1 MLTAEKNELLTRT
14 SPGSAAA
21 EVMRRYW
28 LPVAVSAQLEQRNPM
43 LVTPFGEK
51 LSLFRDTSGR
61 LGLIADR
68 CAHRGTSL
76 SAGAENMKT
85 SGRLAPNGLR
95 CPYHGWL
102 YDASGQCRDQ
112 PGEGAGSERFSA
124 NIKIKAYPVQE
135 RYGFIWAYMGPGE
148 PPELP
153 PIDAMAREDGVR
165 INTIGNWP
173 CNYFQVLENLVDPV
187 HVSVLHQETDFD
199 QEKFHAIP
207 TLDVEKTAWGLKTI
221 AGRPG
226 YEREVE
232 FLFPSGVRL
241 GLPIMDPG
249 IMLVFWIVPVSDTQ
263 AQSFHSWFLPLPA
276 DTPSDERDR
285 KVARMKAFIYELDD
299 SDPIHHASKV
309 NVQDK
314 FACYSQGLI
323 ADRTDEHLGRTDMG
337 VNLLRR
343 LYFAAMDDVKAG
355 RDPVGIVREPF
366 TSVVHF
372 DNVF

>member
-1 MLTAEKNELLTRT
+1 MLSPSKNELLTRT
-14 SPGSAAA
+14 GPGTAAG
-21 EVMRRYW
+21 RLLRSYW

-43 LVTPFGEK
+43 PVAPFGEK
-51 LSLFRDTSGR
+51 LALFRDASGR

-76 SAGAENMKT
+76 SAGADNVKT
-85 SGRLAPNGLR
+85 SGRIDANGLR

-102 YDASGQCRDQ
+102 YDVTGQCRDQ
-112 PGEGAGSERFSA
+112 PGEPEGF
-124 NIKIKAYPVQE
+124 KFCDKVKLQAYPVQE
-135 RYGFIWAYMGPGE
+135 KYGFIWAFMGSGE

-153 PIDAMAREDGVR
+153 PLDAVAREDGVR
-165 INTIGNWP
+165 INTIGRWP

-199 QEKFHAIP
+199 QAKFQTIP
-207 TLDVEKTAWGLKTI
+207 TLKAEATAWGLKTI

-232 FLFPSGVRL
+232 FLFPCAVRL
-241 GLPIMDPG
+241 ALPIMEPG
-249 IMLVFWIVPVSDTQ
+249 IQLVFWVVPVSDTE
-263 AQSFHSWFLPLPA
+263 AHSFHSWFLPLPA
-276 DTPSDERDR
+276 DMPQEEKDKR
-285 KVARMKAFIYELDD
+285 VARMKKFIYELDD

-314 FACYSQGLI
+314 FACYSQGEI
-323 ADRTDEHLGRTDMG
+323 ADRTQEHLGRTDAG
-337 VNLLRR
+337 ITLLRR
-343 LYFAAMDDVKAG
+343 LYFKAMEEAG
-355 RDPVGIVREPF
+355 AGQDPLGIVRKPIE
-366 TSVVHF
+366 SIVRF